1 VQSIG
6 DLIQDVSIGRQR
18 WSIVSFLN
26 DLKKCSE
33 AQFQYD
39 VPITRYKEIVKEKN
53 DKKLIVL
60 T

>member
-1 VQSIG
+1 
-6 DLIQDVSIGRQR
+6 LIQDVSIGRQR

-53 DKKLIVL
+53 DKKLMSVL